1 MLVRMLRIR
10 DQQRDWTIWIT
21 KTGIGYTVKQLA
33 NVIYR
38 VGYGERCVANQ
49 IQGNNAKASGA
60 GYDISD
66 LDNETQAIKVQTE
79 KNRILTALP
88 QNENKIEKKKS
99 VIQRTSEIASSG
111 IPFKDRGKLG
121 HYVSCFREDD
131 GTLNYLPGQ
140 LWHKGGGVFPCK
152 QSEITSRSLLTTVA
166 TWHSFT
172 CTRTTLLTRRSRGC
186 RDN

>member
-1 MLVRMLRIR
+1 MWYIGWGTVSDVWQTRYKAIMQRLLVLG
-10 DQQRDWTIWIT
+10 TTFPTWIT
-21 KTGIGYTVKQLA
+21 RHKQLKSRRKKKES
-33 NVIYR
+33 YPHSPST
-38 VGYGERCVANQ
+38 ERKQ
-49 IQGNNAKASGA
+49 
-60 GYDISD
+60 D
-66 LDNETQAIKVQTE
+66 
-79 KNRILTALP
+79 R
-88 QNENKIEKKKS
+88 KKKS